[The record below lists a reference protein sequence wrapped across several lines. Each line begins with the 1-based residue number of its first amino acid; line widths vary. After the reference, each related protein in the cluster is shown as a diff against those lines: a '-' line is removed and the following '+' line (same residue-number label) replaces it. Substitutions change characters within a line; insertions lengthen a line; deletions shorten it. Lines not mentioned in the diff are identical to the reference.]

1 VNRVPRSLTAYHAA
15 RTALKS
21 SGTANRI
28 ARAWASATTSH
39 VAWPTTTTQTS
50 YKEYI
55 MFIGSLLILT
65 IFVVL
70 SGGYGLA
77 SLFDTQ
83 NIMDREQPSEKTHE
97 KD

>member
-1 VNRVPRSLTAYHAA
+1 
-15 RTALKS
+15 
-21 SGTANRI
+21 
-28 ARAWASATTSH
+28 
-39 VAWPTTTTQTS
+39 
-50 YKEYI
+50 
-55 MFIGSLLILT
+55 MFIGSLLRLT

>member
-1 VNRVPRSLTAYHAA
+1 MNHGPRSLTALHGA

-21 SGTANRI
+21 LRTATRST
-28 ARAWASATTSH
+28 RAWASLLTNH
-39 VAWPTTTTQTS
+39 VAWPITTTQTS

-65 IFVVL
+65 IFVILGGGVSL
-70 SGGYGLA
+70 AHLLDTSG
-77 SLFDTQ
+77 
-83 NIMDREQPSEKTHE
+83 IMDREQRSEKTHE